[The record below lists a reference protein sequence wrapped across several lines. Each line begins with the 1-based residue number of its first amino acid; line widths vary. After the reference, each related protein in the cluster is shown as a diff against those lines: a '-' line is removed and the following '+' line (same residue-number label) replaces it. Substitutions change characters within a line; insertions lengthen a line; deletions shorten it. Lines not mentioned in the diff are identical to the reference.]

1 MPSTAI
7 RRFSYDEE
15 TSTLFVTFIDGDVY
29 AYRGVEREVNE
40 AFKEAMSKGRFFA
53 KRVRDRYPYAKLPP
67 AARALVEGTDG
78 RGVHSLSIG
87 HTIRDPSRHERI

>member
-29 AYRGVEREVNE
+29 AYRPVPREVHS
-40 AFKEAMSKGRFFA
+40 AFRNAISKGRFFSQ
-53 KRVRDRYPYAKLPP
+53 RIRGRYAYAKLP
-67 AARALVEGTDG
+67 AASGTYG
-78 RGVHSLSIG
+78 
-87 HTIRDPSRHERI
+87 